1 MSTSG
6 EILFLVCGLL
16 AAVTAVLTITMRTPL
31 RAAIALLGHVVSLAG
46 LYLSLHA
53 HLLAAI
59 QLIVYAGAI
68 VVLFVFV
75 IMLMGPGS
83 IDSRPDH
90 RGWVVKAFGG
100 GMIVLVFGAIAFSV
114 GQSGADTIDLPA
126 CPQGIAECDQFGG
139 VNALSEAIYRGSAVP
154 FELLSM
160 LLLVAI
166 VAAIAVA
173 RGRTADE
180 KKTLVDLEELKK
192 SPRPFPRDAVAPS
205 LHPGK
210 ISTPEGNIG
219 EDELEDRGAGEPA
232 E

>member
-6 EILFLVCGLL
+6 EVLFLVCGLI
-16 AAVTAVLTITMRTPL
+16 AAISAVLTITMRTPL
-31 RAAIALLGHVVSLAG
+31 RAAIALLAHVVSLAG

-83 IDSRPDH
+83 IDTRPDH

-100 GMIVLVFGAIAFSV
+100 GMIVLVCGAIAFAI
-114 GQSGADTIDLPA
+114 GQSTAETVALPVCAGGA
-126 CPQGIAECDQFGG
+126 AECDQFGG
-139 VNALSEAIYRGSAVP
+139 VNALSQAIYQDAVIP

-166 VAAIAVA
+166 IAAIAVA

-180 KKTLVDLEELKK
+180 KKTLLDLEELKR
-192 SPRPFPRDAVAPS
+192 SPRPFPKDAVAPS

-210 ISTPEGNIG
+210 ISTPEGNID
-219 EDELEDRGAGEPA
+219 EDDLAGEPDAA